1 MSNPSPLRI
10 YIPQKVS
17 QNSFSDAPIQTIDH
31 AGFLPDLKHSPAYMS
46 QPGIIS
52 LSSANHISC
61 SYCGVGDSGNYIV
74 NKSTTD
80 SSDVAFSISNTGP
93 SKGCVKL
100 RHSTM
105 NKKVA
110 YPIHTTPSVLDPST
124 GLRKAISYE
133 QAINQLSD
141 MLLDHMQPH
150 KRSLVYA
157 SGQIDYFAIFAMQEV
172 FRLLGIRN
180 LTGNAEHCLNAGAV
194 HNEMLTGQEGP
205 FLTLDQA
212 MQGEDRLYILNG
224 WNGVITHPPAFNQL
238 KQKQNLDAYIFEV
251 MESESALEIAKKIG
265 DERVILIKAK
275 GDSLLAMAVAH
286 EIIHH
291 HPEAVSS
298 TFIERFA
305 NQASF
310 NEYQT
315 LVKSDVYSAQ
325 NVAKQIAAE
334 PEFEARTVKAI
345 MDIAAKLANPNI
357 VPIVM
362 PSVGLSQSS
371 GVVAHCLWGS
381 LLALVG
387 KFGLDTDSSPL
398 GGVLRLP
405 GQINAESEVQG
416 LSRKYFMGRI
426 PMDQAPEAARRM
438 GLPDDAYQ
446 DTVNDQPR
454 AALDYSDDVDE
465 DELFLCFGTQFEA
478 NMPNRK
484 RWLNKLSQS
493 KNTLV
498 VVDPIP
504 DSWSLK
510 NAQLIIPSPPH
521 PATPKLYQNGEWR
534 LTLSMP
540 QKKAASQTRSD
551 ATIIY
556 DVMANI
562 TQRLMK
568 DKKLAKQHSLLAKLC
583 KSGYL
588 QERFLEPDLANSKGL
603 VRQEGEVNRAQLFE
617 RIQDYLHGG
626 NGPLYCSFDHANGEP
641 IDWQELVTAGSLLYG
656 GVGKNRF
663 MLDYKDEH
671 CHPFKDIYRKPGAF
685 KFFSPQPEDLEL
697 PTGIILNSGRG
708 TLSNN
713 PQRIRFATSTF
724 NSGKATPLDNIPDEH
739 PLYVSQKVAR
749 DKSLKTGDWAQLTGA
764 YGDTIDLPVV
774 VSSRVKGDSLYVSFH
789 RARSQELRNLY
800 VNDITDH
807 KARCRYSSQSQLK
820 IPTVDICKLD
830 TKIDADYKLNN
841 LDNANCTLMYQM
853 AETPN
858 DIPTW
863 QGQEIEALVSKVID
877 ETHDT
882 RTYRFIADPVCF
894 FDFKPGQFVSII
906 LDIGDQ
912 QIKRAYSISSSPSN
926 PEYLDITVKR
936 VSGGHVS
943 NWLADH
949 LEVGDRVKLKGPS
962 GKFCLEPAAL
972 PKKILTLGAGS
983 GITPLMS
990 MARYLSHE
998 NKPVDIAFYF
1008 SVREMSDII
1017 YDEAIQQLAQS
1028 NTKFRPIIVPTKAG
1042 EINPILQASGRL
1054 SAPLITTLVPDYKER
1069 ELYICGPEG
1078 FMEHAE
1084 KLFLSLGL
1092 NQQQIHKESFAPPS
1106 TQQATGSYNVTF
1118 SQASQT
1124 VVADGSHSILDIA
1137 ESQGIEMDYGCR
1149 TGDCGEC
1156 KVTVS
1161 AGEHLNASTE
1171 GLSADE
1177 LKQGV
1182 RLACMCF
1189 PQGDCVVKA

>member
-1 MSNPSPLRI
+1 MSNSSPLKI
-10 YIPQKVS
+10 YIPDKAS
-17 QNSFSDAPIQTIDH
+17 PNPSSATPIKTIDH
-31 AGFLPDLKHSPAYMS
+31 AGFLADLKHTPAYMS

-52 LSSANHISC
+52 LSNANNISC

-74 NKSTTD
+74 NKRSND
-80 SSDVAFSISNTGP
+80 ASNLSFSIANTGP

-110 YPIHTTPSVLDPST
+110 YPIHTAPSVLDPIT
-124 GLRKAISYE
+124 GLRKAISYDD
-133 QAINQLSD
+133 AINQLSD
-141 MLLDHMQPH
+141 MMLDHMQAN

-172 FRLLGIRN
+172 FRLLGVRN

-212 MQGEDRLYILNG
+212 MKGDDRLYILNG

-238 KQKQNLDAYIFEV
+238 KQKENLDAYIFEV

-291 HPEAVSS
+291 HPNAVSS
-298 TFIERFA
+298 TFIQRFA
-305 NQASF
+305 NPASF
-310 NEYQT
+310 DEYQA
-315 LVKSDVYSAQ
+315 LVKSDIYSAQ
-325 NVAKQIAAE
+325 NVAKKIAAE
-334 PEFEARTVKAI
+334 PQYEARTIKAI
-345 MDIAAKLANPNI
+345 MDLAVKLANPKI

-387 KFGLDTDSSPL
+387 KFGLHTDSTPL

-426 PMDQAPEAARRM
+426 PMDQASEAARRM
-438 GLPDDAYQ
+438 GLPDNAYQ
-446 DTVNDQPR
+446 DAVNDQPR
-454 AALDYSDDVDE
+454 AALDYSDDTHE
-465 DELFLCFGTQFEA
+465 DELFLFFGTQFES

-484 RWLNKLSQS
+484 RWLNKLNQS

-498 VVDPIP
+498 VIDPIP
-504 DSWSLK
+504 DPWSLK
-510 NAQLIIPSPPH
+510 NAHLIIPSPPH

-562 TQRLMK
+562 TRRIAK
-568 DKKLAKQHSLLAKLC
+568 DKNVAKQHTMLATLY

-588 QERFLEPDLANSKGL
+588 QERFLEPDVNRIKGL
-603 VRQEGEVNRAQLFE
+603 VRQDGEVNRAQLFD

-626 NGPLYCSFDHANGEP
+626 NGPLYCSFDHANGKP
-641 IDWQELVTAGSLLYG
+641 ITWQELVSAGNLLYG

-663 MLDYKDEH
+663 MLDYTDDN
-671 CHPFKDIYRKPGAF
+671 CRPFKDIYRNPGAF
-685 KFFSPQPEDLEL
+685 KFFSPQMEDLEL
-697 PTGIILNSGRG
+697 PKGIILNSGRG
-708 TLSNN
+708 TLSKN
-713 PQRIRFATSTF
+713 PQRIQFATSTF
-724 NSGKATPLDNIPDEH
+724 NSGKATPLDHMPDEH
-739 PLYVSQKVAR
+739 PLYVSQKVAHE
-749 DKSLKTGDWAQLTGA
+749 KSLKTGDWAQLTGA

-800 VNDITDH
+800 VNDVTDH

-820 IPTVDICKLD
+820 IPTVNIHKLE
-830 TKIDADYKLNN
+830 KGIDARYKLNK
-841 LDNANCTLMYQM
+841 LDNTKCTLMYQM
-853 AETPN
+853 AMNPN
-858 DIPTW
+858 DIPMW
-863 QGQEIEALVSKVID
+863 QGQEIEALVSKIIN

-882 RTYRFIADPVCF
+882 QTYRFIADPISF
-894 FDFKPGQFVSII
+894 FDFKPGQFVSVI

-912 QIKRAYSISSSPSN
+912 QVQRAYSISSSPSN

-936 VSGGHVS
+936 VPGGLVS
-943 NWLADH
+943 NWLSDH
-949 LEVGDRVKLKGPS
+949 LEVGDRIKLKGPL
-962 GKFCLEPAAL
+962 GNFCLEPRAL

-1008 SVREMSDII
+1008 SVREMSDVI
-1017 YDEAIQQLAQS
+1017 YGNAIQQLAQA
-1028 NTKFRPIIVPTKAG
+1028 NPKFRPIIIPTKQG
-1042 EINPILQASGRL
+1042 EINPILQSSGRL
-1054 SAPLITTLVPDYKER
+1054 SEQLITTLVPDYKER

-1078 FMEHAE
+1078 FMDHAE
-1084 KLFLSLGL
+1084 TLFLSLGL
-1092 NQQQIHKESFAPPS
+1092 DKRHIHKESFAPPA
-1106 TQQATGSYNVTF
+1106 TQKASGSYNVTF
-1118 SQASQT
+1118 NNACQT
-1124 VVADGSHSILDIA
+1124 VVADGSHSLLDIA
-1137 ESQGIEMDYGCR
+1137 ESQGIEMKYGCR
-1149 TGDCGEC
+1149 TGGCGEC

-1161 AGEHLNASTE
+1161 KGEHLNASTE
-1171 GLSADE
+1171 GLTPDE
-1177 LKQGV
+1177 LEQGV

-1189 PQGDCVVKA
+1189 PQGDCVVNT